1 MKKFYLALAAVA
13 AIFAGCSKEV
23 DNQTEPVVPKEKTVT
38 LKASVSG
45 LETKVSSDNAG
56 FFKWQNQDAI
66 TVVTNKDATSFFNLY
81 NIDNTGTQADFEGA
95 IADGDAL
102 KYALYPASNS
112 HTPDGKELL
121 FNIDDIVTW
130 KADACNMPMLGVATS
145 ASTVNFVALGGVLK
159 LVLFNIPADADYLK
173 FSATSKQISGT
184 FYIEDVTVEA
194 PVIATAP
201 KEEGDN
207 IQVIDFSE
215 NYSSS
220 KVFYIP
226 LPTGDIDGF
235 TVALYEALDKEPL
248 FSVTSEKTLNVVA
261 NKLIIAKSMNC
272 SGASTLWSEDF
283 SDYSANDVP
292 AGGTY
297 SYSCEDGSSATKVF
311 NEHLAGGSAPELLV
325 GKSGG
330 SFTAANVPT
339 NSAGTLTLK
348 YKTNANALTLSS
360 ADEGVEFSP
369 ASTNTADEHTITVT
383 NSDNLSFISIT
394 FAAGSKNVRLDD
406 IVLSIEGQEITNA
419 PVINTDVDELT
430 FAIGESSKNVTVNF
444 ANAIDDLGVSA
455 ILGGDNAS
463 NFTAALNGT
472 TLTVTAK
479 APNSTAANYTATVT
493 LRASGAAA
501 KTISITQ
508 ESAVV
513 PNLTNLEAT
522 PGDSSAEVTWAGSEH
537 ATSYV
542 AYLHTSETETPA
554 TGGNDVSSS
563 INGCALSLA
572 SLIND
577 QTYYLYVKVDGV
589 ETGYVAPG
597 DFVMV
602 SFTPSS
608 SDGKIYYEKV
618 TTALAD
624 WSGEYLLV
632 CESEYKALAEIST
645 TSTKYGLGAD
655 VTIDNG
661 AIESTAT
668 TDAYK
673 IVIAPATGEGAGYT
687 LAFGDGY
694 LNWSSGN
701 SLSTNAAETDNT
713 RWTIA
718 AGATSGNWVIKNV
731 SDSAREI
738 WYNTGNPRF
747 ACYTGK
753 DESTT
758 GYAPVQLYKLA
769 DNREDP
775 GMSWSAEAATATYNT
790 GNTLSFTAPT
800 LTLGNASNISFAS
813 TDETIATITATG
825 AVNIEALVGNEVK
838 EGSTTIKAIFAG
850 DDNYKPQTVSYT
862 LNVVDNRDAVA
873 APTFSPAAGEVEAGD
888 EVTINSVSGAT
899 VYYTVNGSNPTTE
912 STLYEGPIT
921 IDEAK
926 TIKAIAVLSGYKP
939 SAVAEAAYTVAGV
952 QANDGSL
959 EHPYTADEAYTQILA
974 GNESTV
980 YVTGTVVSVGS
991 LSNGVLTYWI
1001 SEDGTTTNQ
1010 IQVYKGKYL
1019 GNVNFSSA
1027 DQLASGDNVLVYGP
1041 LKYYNN
1047 TTPEINSG
1055 SQLISINGKTK
1066 VLTAGTLTATPDN
1079 DNKQITVDWGAAS
1092 GTESA
1097 ISYVVTCGTQSY
1109 NADAAGSHT
1118 FTMADYGSYQV
1129 SVTASADDAISVT
1142 ASTSATLTDPSA
1154 GTTDKSAT
1162 IKFGSAN
1169 GSTAVNSTSVT
1180 GDDSQGNTWTITT
1193 VTNNAS
1199 FTQNASYSQIGSSN
1213 KPATSITFTTTLS
1226 KSATIKAFSAKFG
1239 GFNGTAGTVTLK
1251 VDNTTVGS
1259 GSLNGSSDVT
1269 VSATD
1274 NTAVGTVLTVTVTG
1288 ISKGV
1293 KAYEINV
1300 TYNN

>member
-1 MKKFYLALAAVA
+1 MKKFYFTLAAVA

-112 HTPDGKELL
+112 HNPDGKELL

-292 AGGTY
+292 ADGTY
-297 SYSCEDGSSATKVF
+297 SYSCVDGGSATKVY

-339 NSAGTLTLK
+339 NGAGTLTLK

-589 ETGYVAPG
+589 ETGYVAPS

-632 CESEYKALAEIST
+632 CEGESPLALAEISN
-645 TSTKYGLGAD
+645 TSTKYGIGAE
-655 VTIDNG
+655 VEISNNK
-661 AIESTAT
+661 IESTTT

-673 IVIAPATGEGAGYT
+673 IVVAPATGNGVGYT
-687 LAFGDGY
+687 LAFGDSY

-713 RWTIA
+713 RWTIT
-718 AGATSGNWVIKNV
+718 AGATSGNWIIANV
-731 SDSAREI
+731 SDSNREI
-738 WYNTGNPRF
+738 WYNTGSPRF

-753 DESTT
+753 NESST

-769 DNREDP
+769 DNREEA
-775 GMSWSAEAATATYNT
+775 GMSWNADAATATYNT

-800 LTLGNASNISFAS
+800 LNLGNASNISFAS

-825 AVNIEALVGNEVK
+825 AVTIEALVGNEVK
-838 EGSTTIKAIFAG
+838 EGSTTIKAIFGG
-850 DDNYKPQTVSYT
+850 DTTYKPATASYT
-862 LNVVDNRDAVA
+862 LTVVDAREAVA

-959 EHPYTADEAYTQILA
+959 EYPYTADEAYTQILA

-1055 SQLISINGKTK
+1055 SRLISINGKTR
-1066 VLTAGTLTATPDN
+1066 VLTSGTLTATPDN
-1079 DNKQITVDWGAAS
+1079 DNKQITVAWGAAS

-1118 FTMADYGSYQV
+1118 FAMADYGSYDV
-1129 SVTASADDAISVT
+1129 TVTASADDAISAT
-1142 ASTSATLTDPSA
+1142 ASTSATLTDPSITPTTKEYTLTISASDFNTTSYTANNDEKTSNAVA
-1154 GTTDKSAT
+1154 GDKSTFEVKWTSYQVMKNGNNMQWQKNKGYIYNSTDLGT
-1162 IKFGSAN
+1162 IKSV
-1169 GSTAVNSTSVT
+1169 TVNSSA
-1180 GDDSQGNTWTITT
+1180 G
-1193 VTNNAS
+1193 S
-1199 FTQNASYSQIGSSN
+1199 FTTYYGTEEQPSS
-1213 KPATSITFTTTLS
+1213 
-1226 KSATIKAFSAKFG
+1226 G
-1239 GFNGTAGTVTLK
+1239 
-1251 VDNTTVGS
+1251 TTVG
-1259 GSLNGSSDVT
+1259 NGFFKTCVG
-1269 VSATD
+1269 SAT
-1274 NTAVGTVLTVTVTG
+1274 GTTSSVVIVFE
-1288 ISKGV
+1288 K
-1293 KAYEINV
+1293 
-1300 TYNN
+1300 